1 MADVAYNLKM
11 LFDQPFRLKNLY
23 VLYCV
28 FETFFITTSAPWIF
42 ISMNYQ
48 SKILY
53 HIEKPSPELYSDSS
67 LSYLFTMMTIFGT
80 FSYLC
85 YEYMKRRSNT
95 LIYKRE
101 NESILRMLEYALF
114 FMPCFLFVSTVT
126 FVIAS
131 FSVLFGNQEYV
142 VADKKNVVK
151 KKEINS
157 WLYLIYSCM
166 NIYIL

>member
-1 MADVAYNLKM
+1 
-11 LFDQPFRLKNLY
+11 
-23 VLYCV
+23 
-28 FETFFITTSAPWIF
+28 
-42 ISMNYQ
+42 MNYQ

-80 FSYLC
+80 FSYIC
-85 YEYMKRRSNT
+85 YEYTKRRTNT

-101 NESILRMLEYALF
+101 NESLLRMLEYAIF

-131 FSVLFGNQEYV
+131 FSTLFGNQEYV

-151 KKEINS
+151 RKEI
-157 WLYLIYSCM
+157 
-166 NIYIL
+166 